1 MAGQPRKHEHSKHEQ
16 SKYEQRNYKQSKY
29 GQSRHEANKHN
40 IIKTRVNKANTIKAN
55 MDHERAH
62 GQREER
68 GEGSAKGLGTYNN
81 SAHKLVTPARNE
93 LHSKYTKRRAHGGRS
108 APQQVM
114 QSLKGVGPVALKVFQ
129 EFKRRQFAGRCTST
143 GRWWIIRLH

>member
-1 MAGQPRKHEHSKHEQ
+1 MAGQPRKHEQ
-16 SKYEQRNYKQSKY
+16 SKYIRSKHKQSKY
-29 GQSRHEANKHN
+29 GQSRHEPSKYNM
-40 IIKTRVNKANTIKAN
+40 IKTGANKANMIKAN
-55 MDHERAH
+55 MGHERAH
-62 GQREER
+62 GQLEVR

-81 SAHKLVTPARNE
+81 SAHELVTPARNE
-93 LHSKYTKRRAHGGRS
+93 LHSKYTKRGEHGGRS

-129 EFKRRQFAGRCTST
+129 EFKRRQFAGGCTST